1 MLSHPF
7 GPGPSL
13 DPVLGLIYW
22 RVVQALLADHSFE
35 GCYFFKM
42 YFLVSFYSAG
52 IPVLF
57 LLDSCSCAQRLGY

>member
-7 GPGPSL
+7 GPASSL

-35 GCYFFKM
+35 GCYFLKFIQLG
-42 YFLVSFYSAG
+42 FLCCFY
-52 IPVLF
+52 
-57 LLDSCSCAQRLGY
+57 